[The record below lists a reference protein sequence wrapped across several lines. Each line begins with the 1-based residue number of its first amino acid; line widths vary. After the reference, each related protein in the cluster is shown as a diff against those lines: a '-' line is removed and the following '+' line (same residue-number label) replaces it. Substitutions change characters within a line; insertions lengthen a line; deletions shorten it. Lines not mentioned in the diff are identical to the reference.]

1 MKLRILSLITLLM
14 LIIPTIVLAENEIV
28 TAVVD
33 ISNEAEPGGTAQFQ
47 IQIKNHQNER
57 DIYKINY
64 DDLSVH
70 PFSDFTR
77 NIILTNPQIKL
88 DSEQTGIFDVEINI
102 LETANQDTNYN
113 TKFTISSVT
122 KPEVT
127 QDILIKTYVVSPEDV
142 IMIFPDLPETI
153 IPGEEYDIKIRLMN
167 RGNAYL
173 ENYEILITSDLPQL
187 QKNFIANFAPQEEII
202 ETFKIKTGETAK
214 PKDYVINVKV
224 YDTESKTRGSY
235 SSAITLERNEN
246 TEEKINEDL
255 GFLSKTI
262 LLTRK
267 NNGNIKLLE
276 KIEYKKNFF
285 SRIFTKVTPEP
296 VMESGKYVWNIELE
310 PGEKFTANVKSN
322 YRPILY
328 GIIIIILAT
337 LGMNNL
343 LDKSVIIRKR
353 MFKIKRTVD
362 GLSELKILIHL
373 RNGKATPLEN
383 VRILD
388 VLPNSLEPTNEFGT
402 LQPSKVQQGTRGRRL
417 IWEIGTLAP
426 HEERIIS
433 YKVKSKVRLI
443 GETNLPPSMV
453 QYTNNK
459 GKIVSERSATMA
471 LHHSSKKTI

>member
-1 MKLRILSLITLLM
+1 MKSKILSLITLLM
-14 LIIPTIVLAENEIV
+14 LIVPTLVLAENEIV
-28 TAVVD
+28 TEIIKV
-33 ISNEAEPGGTAQFQ
+33 SNQAEPGGTAQFQ
-47 IQIKNHQNER
+47 IKIQNHQNER
-57 DIYKINY
+57 DVYKINY

-77 NIILTNPQIKL
+77 NIILTNPQLKL
-88 DSEQTGIFDVEINI
+88 DSNQEGIFNIEINI
-102 LETANQDTNYN
+102 LETANQDKNYN

-122 KPEVT
+122 TPEIKEEV
-127 QDILIKTYVVSPEDV
+127 LIKTYVVSPEDV

-153 IPGEEYDIKIRLMN
+153 IPGEEYEIKIRLMN

-202 ETFKIKTGETAK
+202 ETLKIKTGETAK

-246 TEEKINEDL
+246 TEEKINEDT

-267 NNGNIKLLE
+267 NNGNVKLLQ
-276 KIEYKKNFF
+276 KVEYKKNLF
-285 SRIFTKVTPEP
+285 SRIFTKATPEP
-296 VMESGKYVWNIELE
+296 VMESGKYIWNIELE
-310 PGEKFTANVKSN
+310 PGEKFTANIKSN

-328 GIIIIILAT
+328 GLLIII
-337 LGMNNL
+337 
-343 LDKSVIIRKR
+343 LDKSVIIRKI
-353 MFKIKRTVD
+353 MFKIKRTTE

-373 RNGKATPLEN
+373 RNGKATTLEN

-402 LQPSKVQQGTRGRRL
+402 LHPSKVQQGTRGRRL

-443 GETNLPPSMV
+443 GETNLPPSMI
-453 QYTNNK
+453 QYMNNK

-471 LHHSSKKTI
+471 LHHSSKKII

>member
-1 MKLRILSLITLLM
+1 M

-246 TEEKINEDL
+246 TEE
-255 GFLSKTI
+255 
-262 LLTRK
+262 
-267 NNGNIKLLE
+267 
-276 KIEYKKNFF
+276 
-285 SRIFTKVTPEP
+285 
-296 VMESGKYVWNIELE
+296 
-310 PGEKFTANVKSN
+310 
-322 YRPILY
+322 
-328 GIIIIILAT
+328 
-337 LGMNNL
+337 
-343 LDKSVIIRKR
+343 
-353 MFKIKRTVD
+353 
-362 GLSELKILIHL
+362 
-373 RNGKATPLEN
+373 
-383 VRILD
+383 
-388 VLPNSLEPTNEFGT
+388 
-402 LQPSKVQQGTRGRRL
+402 
-417 IWEIGTLAP
+417 
-426 HEERIIS
+426 
-433 YKVKSKVRLI
+433 
-443 GETNLPPSMV
+443 
-453 QYTNNK
+453 
-459 GKIVSERSATMA
+459 
-471 LHHSSKKTI
+471 

>member
-1 MKLRILSLITLLM
+1 
-14 LIIPTIVLAENEIV
+14 LAENEIV
-28 TAVVD
+28 TEIIQ
-33 ISNEAEPGGTAQFQ
+33 ISNQAEPGETALFQ
-47 IQIKNHQNER
+47 IKIKNHQNER

-77 NIILTNPQIKL
+77 NIILTNPQLKL
-88 DSEQTGIFDVEINI
+88 DSNQEGIFNIEINI
-102 LETANQDTNYN
+102 LETANQDKNYN
-113 TKFTISSVT
+113 TKFIISSVT
-122 KPEVT
+122 QPEIKQEVF
-127 QDILIKTYVVSPEDV
+127 IKTYVVSSEDV
-142 IMIFPDLPETI
+142 IMIFPDLPEKI

-167 RGNAYL
+167 RGNTYL

-187 QKNFIANFAPQEEII
+187 QKNFIVSFAPQEEII
-202 ETFKIKTGETAK
+202 EKFKIKTGETAK
-214 PKDYVINVKV
+214 PKDYVINVRV
-224 YDTESKTRGSY
+224 YDPESKTRGSY

-246 TEEKINEDL
+246 IEEKLNEET

-267 NNGNIKLLE
+267 NNGNVRILQ
-276 KIEYKKNFF
+276 KIEYNKNFF
-285 SRIFTKVTPEP
+285 SRIFTKAIPEP
-296 VMESGKYVWNIELE
+296 VMESGKYIWNIELE
-310 PGEKFTANVKSN
+310 PGEKFTANIKSN
-322 YRPILY
+322 YNPILY
-328 GIIIIILAT
+328 GLIIIILAT
-337 LGMNNL
+337 IGMNNL

-353 MFKIKRTVD
+353 MFKIRRTVD

-373 RNGKATPLEN
+373 KNGKSTPLEN

-388 VLPNSLEPTNEFGT
+388 VLPNLLEPTNEFGT
-402 LQPSKVQQGTRGRRL
+402 LHPSKVQQGTRGRRL

-453 QYTNNK
+453 QYMNSK

-471 LHHSSKKTI
+471 LHHHSKNTV